1 MRKLIPLA
9 ALFGALLATPAP
21 AAAGTQHLWA
31 TVNVCDTPKQPDKMG
46 VRARMPGNGKR
57 GKMYA
62 RFTAQFRDEDG
73 WKRVEG
79 RGQSDW
85 LLVGRSIFRYQE
97 QGFTFSF
104 GAPAKGR
111 SYLMRGVVRFQWRNR
126 KGRVVAR
133 AKRLTEAGHPTRTAD
148 PKGFSA
154 ARCRIQ

>member
-1 MRKLIPLA
+1 MRKLIL
-9 ALFGALLATPAP
+9 LTALLGTLSAVPEPAS
-21 AAAGTQHLWA
+21 AGSRHLWA
-31 TVNVCDTPKQPDKMG
+31 TVNVCDTPKQPNRMG
-46 VRARMPGNGKR
+46 VRARMPGNGER

-62 RFTAQFRDEDG
+62 RFTAQFRDADG

-97 QGFTFSF
+97 LGFTFSF

-111 SYLMRGVVRFQWRNR
+111 SYLMRGLVQFQWRNR

-133 AKRLTEAGHPTRTAD
+133 ARRLTEAGHPTRSSD
-148 PKGFSA
+148 PKRFSA